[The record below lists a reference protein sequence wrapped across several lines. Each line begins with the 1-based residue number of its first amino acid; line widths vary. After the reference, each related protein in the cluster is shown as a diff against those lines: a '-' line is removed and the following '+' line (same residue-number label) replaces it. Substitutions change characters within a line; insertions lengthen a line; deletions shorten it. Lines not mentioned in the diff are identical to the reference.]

1 MPDDVRHALWAM
13 VAEAGATRELA
24 LAVKARRGW
33 RLSDHAAVS
42 RVSQWLS
49 PSDDHEYP
57 ASEIVTAIR
66 VTGRD
71 YVSPILLREGLRAEF
86 DRDGSTTTA
95 RAPMASVRSGS
106 AAQRRRA

>member
-1 MPDDVRHALWAM
+1 MLDDMRHALWAM
-13 VAEAGATRELA
+13 VSETGTTRALA
-24 LAVKARRGW
+24 LAIKARRGW

-71 YVSPILLREGLRAEF
+71 YVSPILLREAMRTEIEREAQAPA
-86 DRDGSTTTA
+86 A
-95 RAPMASVRSGS
+95 RAPMSRVRHEQTQ
-106 AAQRRRA
+106 QRRRA